1 MRGDYRKIKDNHKEI
16 GNNQKKSKFFE
27 KMNEILHD
35 KPSLS
40 PPVILDISV
49 ASSSAVE
56 SSTDDLEDMAEAEKD
71 EIVSEPTIE
80 KEARKDDGEVANTK
94 EKDDAKPKIA
104 GSKRK
109 KPTKVDKVEIVIEKM
124 CNKISSQ
131 QAESDRIFAELEEK
145 RMKMEHEML
154 KMQQDRQRE
163 ESKRAERQR

>member
-1 MRGDYRKIKDNHKEI
+1 
-16 GNNQKKSKFFE
+16 
-27 KMNEILHD
+27 
-35 KPSLS
+35 
-40 PPVILDISV
+40 
-49 ASSSAVE
+49 
-56 SSTDDLEDMAEAEKD
+56 MAED

-94 EKDDAKPKIA
+94 EKDDTKPKIA

-163 ESKRAERQR
+163 EREPKGKDEKIKNFS